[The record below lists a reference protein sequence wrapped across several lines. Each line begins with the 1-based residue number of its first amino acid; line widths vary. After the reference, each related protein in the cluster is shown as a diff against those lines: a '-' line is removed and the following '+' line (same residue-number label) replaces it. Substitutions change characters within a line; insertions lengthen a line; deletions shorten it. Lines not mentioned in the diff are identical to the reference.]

1 MIKRQKPAMGEIVP
15 TGASALWSGA
25 APRNLTPGR
34 LSSIIGA
41 LDAGDITEAMAL
53 FDDMEEKDLHLGAVM
68 QTRTLAVI
76 AQDRDVQPASDSG
89 RDMKIADFVRDVY
102 ESLPEKQ
109 IFLAGMMSAV
119 SHGFS
124 MAEFIWDVSGGMTL
138 VTAIRPRPQRLFTF
152 IDPDDPS
159 SILDFPRYLDS
170 RHPGGVKLPRDKFIM
185 HKSHGGG
192 GDILRSGLYRGVAW
206 YYLFTNFTVKDWMT
220 FIDLYGIPL
229 RLGRYKPHADDQS
242 RAALRNAVSN
252 LGSDAAAVISEDTTI
267 EFIHSSLSGDHS
279 LFQNAAEFFNRQ
291 KSKRILGQT
300 LTTETGHNTGG
311 AYSLGKIHDRVRS
324 DIVAFDCVS
333 IEETI
338 NADFVRPLVDFNF
351 GRQKRYPRI
360 VTRLNRAGET
370 ELKLGQ
376 VAKLV
381 ELGAKVPARVVADI
395 TGVPI
400 TGDLDA
406 PLGTGGP
413 GVKP

>member
-1 MIKRQKPAMGEIVP
+1 MGEIVP
-15 TGASALWSGA
+15 TGASALWCGA
-25 APRNLTPGR
+25 TPRNLTPGR

-41 LDAGDITEAMAL
+41 LDGGDITEAMAL
-53 FDDMEEKDLHLGAVM
+53 FDDMGEKDLHLGAVM
-68 QTRTLAVI
+68 QTRTLAAI
-76 AQDRDVQPASDSG
+76 AQDRDIQPASDRG
-89 RDMKIADFVRDVY
+89 MDIKIADFVRDVY

-109 IFLAGMMSAV
+109 IFLSGMMSAV

-124 MAEFIWDVSGGMTL
+124 MAEFIWDISGATAII
-138 VTAIRPRPQRLFTF
+138 TAIRPRPQRLFTF
-152 IDPDDPS
+152 IDPDNPS
-159 SILDFPRYLDS
+159 SLLEFPRYLDS

-192 GDILRSGLYRGVAW
+192 DFLRSGLYRGVAW

-311 AYSLGKIHDRVRS
+311 AYSLGKIHDKVRG
-324 DIVAFDCVS
+324 DIVAFDCIS

-360 VTRLNRAGET
+360 ATRLNRAGET
-370 ELKLGQ
+370 DLKLGQ

-381 ELGAKVPARVVADI
+381 ELGAKVPARVVAEI
-395 TGVPI
+395 TGVPLM
-400 TGDLDA
+400 GDLDE
-406 PLGTGGP
+406 PLSVANHGP
-413 GVKP
+413 AGVKP